1 MNQATAIHYL
11 TQTDPI
17 LATLIEQFEPFPFD
31 RKPSSDNLLSALS
44 KAIFY
49 QSISIQSANA
59 VYSRFVQLYPH
70 TSFPSATEILNTSD
84 DQLRTIG
91 LPISK
96 IKYLK
101 GVAEKTLNELPSL
114 EKLEELD
121 NESIIQLLTQLK
133 GIGRWSVQMVL
144 IFQLRRLDVLP
155 ADDIG
160 IRNAIHDLCRLE
172 QLPDRFTVETIGQ
185 QWSPYRSVATWYLWS
200 SRGPAA
206 RELLRVWAIN

>member
-1 MNQATAIHYL
+1 MNVNQATAIDYL
-11 TQTDPI
+11 KQVDPI
-17 LATLIEQFEPFPFD
+17 LGTLVDRFEPFPMNRD
-31 RKPSSDNLLSALS
+31 RSQDTLLSALA

-59 VYSRFVQLYPH
+59 VYSRFLKLYPDAA
-70 TSFPSATEILNTSD
+70 FPSATDILDTPNET
-84 DQLRTIG
+84 LREIG

-101 GVAEKTLNELPSL
+101 GLAEKTIDQLPSL
-114 EKLEELD
+114 DELEELED
-121 NESIIQLLTQLK
+121 ESIIQLLTQLK
-133 GIGRWSVQMVL
+133 GVGQWSVKMVL

-160 IRNAIHDLCRLE
+160 VRAAIRDLYNLE
-172 QLPDRFTVETIGQ
+172 QLPDQRVVETLGTK
-185 QWSPYRSVATWYLWS
+185 WKPYRTLATWSLWL

-206 RELLRVWAIN
+206 RELLRSWT